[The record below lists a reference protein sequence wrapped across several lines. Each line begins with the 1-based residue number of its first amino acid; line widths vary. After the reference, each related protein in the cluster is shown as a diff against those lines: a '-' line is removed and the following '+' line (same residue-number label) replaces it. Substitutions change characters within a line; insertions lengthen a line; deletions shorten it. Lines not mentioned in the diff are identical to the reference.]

1 MVYAVLGAL
10 LIGFSLGLF
19 GSGGSILTVPVLVYL
34 LGHEEKT
41 AIAESLLIVG
51 SIALVGAAQYAMAR
65 LVVWKTA
72 LALALPGILG
82 TVAGAQIASLVPGV
96 VQLMAL
102 AGVMLVAAFSMWRSG
117 SRQSPRAAAEEG
129 PRPGAGPLLVGL
141 VGVGVGMITG
151 FVGVGGG
158 FLILPA
164 LVLFARLDMKRAVA
178 TSLLVIAINAGAG
191 FWRHAHFLAET
202 GRELSWTTIGV
213 FIAVGVAGSVLGK
226 RLNTGLDQRKLKRG
240 FAVFVVVMAVLMAG
254 WEAAKLAGVG

>member
-10 LIGFSLGLF
+10 LIGLSLGLF

-51 SIALVGAAQYAMAR
+51 SIALTGALQYAFAR
-65 LVVWKTA
+65 LVIWKTA
-72 LALALPGILG
+72 LVFALPGIVG
-82 TVAGAQIASLVPGV
+82 TVVGAQIATLVPGV
-96 VQLMAL
+96 VQLLAL
-102 AGVMLVAAFSMWRSG
+102 AGVMLAAGRSMWRSG
-117 SRQSPRAAAEEG
+117 SRPDRSEEEW
-129 PRPGAGPLLVGL
+129 PQPGAGPLMVGF
-141 VGVGVGMITG
+141 VGVGVGMVTG

-191 FWRHAHFLAET
+191 FLRHAHFIAET

-213 FIAVGVAGSVLGK
+213 FIGVGVAGSVVGK
-226 RLNTGLDQRKLKRG
+226 RLNTGIDQRKLKRG

-254 WEAAKLAGVG
+254 WEAAKLAGAG